1 VPWDLAE
8 SQRIAGK
15 CWPKVAGFSRNQAS
29 NFNTAMLDA
38 PSIVRLLLVL
48 TLQGADAWRLPVP
61 GRQRSW
67 TMGHRRSRPRMGTD
81 WRPENLDPLGKAMGQ
96 AFGVSQFERTHELW
110 LDLRTSENTFAQM

>member
-1 VPWDLAE
+1 MAE
-8 SQRIAGK
+8 VGERRPTSCMPNGYI
-15 CWPKVAGFSRNQAS
+15 QAK
-29 NFNTAMLDA
+29 FALKFTAMLDA

>member
-1 VPWDLAE
+1 MPNGY
-8 SQRIAGK
+8 I
-15 CWPKVAGFSRNQAS
+15 QAK
-29 NFNTAMLDA
+29 FALKFTAMLDA

>member
-1 VPWDLAE
+1 MHGDAGRAE
-8 SQRIAGK
+8 
-15 CWPKVAGFSRNQAS
+15 
-29 NFNTAMLDA
+29 L
-38 PSIVRLLLVL
+38 VRLLLVL